1 MEDSA
6 LDLIQSHNNATP
18 MHLTQ
23 DSQIMSKSGFDNK
36 FSVILADATTE
47 HAFVGTQSEQEF
59 LSFRQQTFK
68 PNELKQA
75 YCDDLEESKQ

>member
-47 HAFVGTQSEQEF
+47 HAFVGTQSE
-59 LSFRQQTFK
+59 
-68 PNELKQA
+68 
-75 YCDDLEESKQ
+75 